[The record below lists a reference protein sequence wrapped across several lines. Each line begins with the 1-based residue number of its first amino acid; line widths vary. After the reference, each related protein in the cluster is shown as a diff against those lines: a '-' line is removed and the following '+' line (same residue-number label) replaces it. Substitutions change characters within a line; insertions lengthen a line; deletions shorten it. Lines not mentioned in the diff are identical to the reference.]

1 MSPKFNYIPFNKY
14 ILRTP
19 LLSLNVVNNLDIDK
33 IRELCSESIISEA
46 IYLASPELYIEMIK
60 YLAREHE
67 SKDEKLIFALLKY
80 LLRMGTRS
88 TPFGLF
94 SGVSIGEI
102 EEETNI
108 SLQEI
113 QKHKR
118 VTRLDMNFLCSLSL
132 NLESNKEIRN
142 ELKYYPN
149 SSLYKIGNQ
158 FRYVEFQY
166 VNSIRKHFLMAI
178 DASDFLVNLFKK
190 CENGLKIEDLIKFII
205 DDEITKEDALDFVHE
220 LIDSQILTSSIYPT
234 VTGKNYFDIIK
245 DNVNNKNVLPL
256 LEEISL
262 KVNELDK
269 DIDVFNL
276 NSYNEVIELTKKFEI
291 EVNKKFLFQTDLYI
305 NTNSNV
311 LSNQIIDNVIDGL
324 NILNLISTKKEY
336 KKLENFKRK
345 FYQRFE
351 EEEVPL
357 TLALDV
363 ETGVGYGEENEDADS
378 YSYSDLID
386 DLPHSS
392 ESFDKVNFTQKINQT
407 KLDRILIKKIFE
419 SFKSK
424 KDIIEL
430 NENDLLDF
438 NSSWDEAPNTFSTII
453 RIYEEDSKPL
463 FYMSG
468 FGGTTGTYL
477 LSRFSHIDEKI
488 YDYIEEILNKEIEDD
503 IIYAEIV
510 HLPEARTGNVLSRH
524 NLRKYE
530 IPYLANSALP
540 KENQIPID
548 DIMVSIRNGRIYLRS
563 KKENK
568 QVFPL
573 LSNAHN
579 TEADPLPIYSFLT
592 ELQAQDKR
600 EHFGFKW
607 GDTLTNEAYLP
618 RVMYKNIIFSLA
630 TWKIS
635 KKELSNIKDKETLDK
650 WLFEKNIPE
659 KVTIS
664 DLDNNLMIDFKNELS
679 CKMFIS
685 IIKNR
690 EYLILKEFLYNKNKS
705 LINRNGEGFS
715 NEFVLSFY
723 KN

>member
-1 MSPKFNYIPFNKY
+1 MNPQFNYIPFNKY

-19 LLSLNVVNNLDIDK
+19 LLSLNVVSNLDIYK

-46 IYLASPELYIEMIK
+46 IYLASPELYNEMIK

-67 SKDEKLIFALLKY
+67 PTDEKLVFALLKY
-80 LLRMGTRS
+80 LIRMGTRS

-102 EEETNI
+102 EEKTNI
-108 SLQEI
+108 SLQKVQEY
-113 QKHKR
+113 KR

-245 DNVNNKNVLPL
+245 DNVSNENMLPL

-269 DIDVFNL
+269 DIDIFNL
-276 NSYNEVIELTKKFEI
+276 NSYNEIIELTKKFEI
-291 EVNKKFLFQTDLYI
+291 EVNKKFLFQTDLYV
-305 NTNSNV
+305 NTHSNV
-311 LSNQIIDNVIDGL
+311 LGNQIIDNVVEGL
-324 NILNLISTKKEY
+324 NILNLISNKKEY

-363 ETGVGYGEENEDADS
+363 ETGVGFGEENEDADS

-407 KLDRILIKKIFE
+407 KLDRILIKKLFE
-419 SFKSK
+419 CFKSK
-424 KDIIEL
+424 NDIIEL

-477 LSRFSHIDEKI
+477 LSRFSHVDEKI

-510 HLPEARTGNVLSRH
+510 HLPEARTGNVLSRL

-635 KKELSNIKDKETLDK
+635 KKELNNIKDKETLNK

-705 LINRNGEGFS
+705 LINRDGEGFS